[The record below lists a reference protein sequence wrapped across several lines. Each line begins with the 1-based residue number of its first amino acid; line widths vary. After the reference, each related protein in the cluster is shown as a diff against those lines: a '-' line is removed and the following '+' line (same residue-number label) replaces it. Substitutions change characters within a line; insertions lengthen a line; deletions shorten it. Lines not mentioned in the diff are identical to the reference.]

1 MTEDQGLKVHK
12 KTLGSQ
18 ITIRACLLNGK
29 SVKRTLLGA
38 VYTEGVRSLYQED
51 PRRRSH
57 PRAICFLYSVY
68 IQRVVLVPTAKI
80 FLVLR
85 SSQLTGKEDP
95 SSI

>member
-1 MTEDQGLKVHK
+1 MLVEWEISETHA
-12 KTLGSQ
+12 
-18 ITIRACLLNGK
+18 IR
-29 SVKRTLLGA
+29 A

-85 SSQLTGKEDP
+85 SS
-95 SSI
+95 